1 VFIVLITIKWLK
13 IGYYLE
19 YVLNNYYWLRFF
31 LKIKQVLFKCPI
43 SILLVSTLFMLT
55 ACGSPLPR
63 TEDITKSPWKSFH
76 EAMADYDKVILNQTT
91 VEELRNLG
99 FDPYSTPNVKILSYL
114 DIIRKF
120 MPTNSVKL
128 EQLPPSVRKC
138 LAKQDACM
146 AYEAHPGIIKRKRV
160 GSVFNDLLGFK
171 RKTIETGWRFDALI
185 VLDNGIAVY
194 KIWSG
199 EPFLDSEKS
208 RKNPLGP
215 LQGSGESLARD
226 ALGV

>member
-1 VFIVLITIKWLK
+1 M
-13 IGYYLE
+13 
-19 YVLNNYYWLRFF
+19 
-31 LKIKQVLFKCPI
+31 KIKQVFVRRLVVVALLFVFI
-43 SILLVSTLFMLT
+43 ILT

-63 TEDITKSPWKSFH
+63 TEDITKSPWKSFD
-76 EAMADYDKVILNQTT
+76 EAMRDYDKIILNETT

-128 EQLPPSVRKC
+128 EHLPASVSQC
-138 LAKQDACM
+138 LAKQEACI
-146 AYEAHPGIIKRKRV
+146 AYEAHPSIIKRKRV

-185 VLDNGIAVY
+185 VLDNGVAVY

-199 EPFLDSEKS
+199 EPFLDSVKS

-215 LQGSGESLARD
+215 LQGSGGSLTRD
-226 ALGV
+226 VLGV

>member
-1 VFIVLITIKWLK
+1 MMTCCSVNRI
-13 IGYYLE
+13 
-19 YVLNNYYWLRFF
+19 F
-31 LKIKQVLFKCPI
+31 LV
-43 SILLVSTLFMLT
+43 LLVPIFLWLS

-63 TEDITKSPWKSFH
+63 TQEVTKSPWETFDQ
-76 EAMADYDKVILNQTT
+76 AMAAYNQVVLNKTT
-91 VEELRNLG
+91 VEQLREFG

-114 DIIRKF
+114 DVIQKF

-128 EQLPPSVRKC
+128 EQLPLSVRKC
-138 LAKQDACM
+138 LAKQETCI

-185 VLDNGIAVY
+185 VLDNGVAVY

-199 EPFLDSEKS
+199 IPMMDSEKT

-215 LQGSGESLARD
+215 LQGSGGSLARD

>member
-1 VFIVLITIKWLK
+1 MENGRGHRLL
-13 IGYYLE
+13 L
-19 YVLNNYYWLRFF
+19 
-31 LKIKQVLFKCPI
+31 C
-43 SILLVSTLFMLT
+43 LLVFFFLT

-63 TEDITKSPWKSFH
+63 TEDVTKSPWNSFKQ
-76 EAMADYDKVILNQTT
+76 AMSAYDKIILNQTT
-91 VEELRNLG
+91 IEELQQLG
-99 FDPYSTPNVKILSYL
+99 FNPYSTPNVKILSYL
-114 DIIRKF
+114 DILQKF

-128 EQLPPSVRKC
+128 EHLPVSVRNC
-138 LAKQDACM
+138 LMKQEACI

-185 VLDNGIAVY
+185 VLDNGVAVY

-199 EPFLDSEKS
+199 VPFLDSEKS

-215 LQGSGESLARD
+215 LQGSGSSLARD

>member
-1 VFIVLITIKWLK
+1 
-13 IGYYLE
+13 
-19 YVLNNYYWLRFF
+19 
-31 LKIKQVLFKCPI
+31 LKIKQVFVRR
-43 SILLVSTLFMLT
+43 LVSVTLLFVFIILT

-63 TEDITKSPWKSFH
+63 TEDITKSPWKSFN
-76 EAMADYDKVILNQTT
+76 EAMTDYDKIILNETT

-114 DIIRKF
+114 GIIRKF

-128 EQLPPSVRKC
+128 EQLPPSVKRC
-138 LAKQDACM
+138 LAKQEACI

-215 LQGSGESLARD
+215 LQGSGGSLARD

>member
-1 VFIVLITIKWLK
+1 
-13 IGYYLE
+13 
-19 YVLNNYYWLRFF
+19 
-31 LKIKQVLFKCPI
+31 LKIKQVCVNKW
-43 SILLVSTLFMLT
+43 SSVTLVFVLVMLT

-63 TEDITKSPWKSFH
+63 TENITKSPWKSFN
-76 EAMADYDKVILNQTT
+76 EAMADYDKIILNQTT

-114 DIIRKF
+114 GIIRKF

-128 EQLPPSVRKC
+128 EQLPPSVKRC
-138 LAKQDACM
+138 LAKQEACI